1 MADEE
6 PRTASPVAH
15 REGPATA
22 KRAPGPGR
30 GAARRPSSCWPRA
43 PPTPTSTSSGS
54 PPPPGISRTAFYF
67 YFRDKRDLLMRLA
80 GDVTELLY
88 AQADIWFSGDG
99 DDPEQEI
106 REALTRIAELY
117 REHGVL
123 IRAIV
128 EVSTY
133 EEDIATF
140 WRGLLDALRRR
151 DRAAHRDRGPAAA
164 TGTARRDGLR
174 ADLDGRAHLLPAARP
189 GRAAR
194 RQAELVEAVVR
205 IYRGTVYG
213 RRGAAGPQRALDGL
227 ELAGLHLRARRR
239 SSISCSR
246 RRRVARGAARMA
258 RRRRSLRIS
267 ST

>member
-1 MADEE
+1 MAAEE
-6 PRTASPVAH
+6 PSRTASPVAH
-15 REGPATA
+15 REGPPTA
-22 KRAPGPGR
+22 KRAQIQADVL
-30 GAARRPSSCWPRA
+30 AATEQLLAEGSSYADLNVERIA
-43 PPTPTSTSSGS
+43 TAA
-54 PPPPGISRTAFYF
+54 GISRTAFYF

-117 REHGVL
+117 REHWIL

-140 WRGLLDALRRR
+140 WRGLLQRFVDA
-151 DRAAHRDRGPAAA
+151 
-164 TGTARRDGLR
+164 TARRIEAEGLTEDS
-174 ADLDGRAHLLPAARP
+174 ADATAFALTWMVERTFYQQLAQDTPLP
-189 GRAAR
+189 
-194 RQAELVEAVVR
+194 QDAVVDAIVG

-213 RRGAAGPQRALDGL
+213 AGA
-227 ELAGLHLRARRR
+227 
-239 SSISCSR
+239 
-246 RRRVARGAARMA
+246 
-258 RRRRSLRIS
+258 
-267 ST
+267 

>member
-1 MADEE
+1 MAAEDS
-6 PRTASPVAH
+6 RSASPVAH

-22 KRAPGPGR
+22 KRAQVQAEVLRATEQLLAEG
-30 GAARRPSSCWPRA
+30 SSFADLNVERIA
-43 PPTPTSTSSGS
+43 TAS
-54 PPPPGISRTAFYF
+54 GISRTAFYF

-88 AQADIWFSGDG
+88 AQADIWFSGEG

-140 WRGLLDALRRR
+140 WRGLLQRFVDA
-151 DRAAHRDRGPAAA
+151 
-164 TGTARRDGLR
+164 TARRVEVEGQV
-174 ADLDGRAHLLPAARP
+174 PAGTAVATAFALTWMVERTFY
-189 GRAAR
+189 
-194 RQAELVEAVVR
+194 QALVQEDPIPQDEMIEAVVR

-213 RRGAAGPQRALDGL
+213 
-227 ELAGLHLRARRR
+227 ARP
-239 SSISCSR
+239 
-246 RRRVARGAARMA
+246 
-258 RRRRSLRIS
+258 
-267 ST
+267 

>member
-1 MADEE
+1 MTILTARLTVCQGRLDRVSAECSYRGTSMAADES
-6 PRTASPVAH
+6 RTASPVTH

-22 KRAPGPGR
+22 KRALVQAEVLRATEQLLAEGSSYADLNVER
-30 GAARRPSSCWPRA
+30 IATAA
-43 PPTPTSTSSGS
+43 
-54 PPPPGISRTAFYF
+54 GISRTAFYF

-88 AQADIWFSGDG
+88 AQADIWFSGEG

-140 WRGLLDALRRR
+140 WRGLLSRFVDA
-151 DRAAHRDRGPAAA
+151 
-164 TGTARRDGLR
+164 TARRIEIENQLPGDTSYPTAFALTWMVER
-174 ADLDGRAHLLPAARP
+174 TFYQQLVQDEPLL
-189 GRAAR
+189 
-194 RQAELVEAVVR
+194 QSEMVEAVVR
-205 IYRGTVYG
+205 IYRRTVYG
-213 RRGAAGPQRALDGL
+213 RP
-227 ELAGLHLRARRR
+227 
-239 SSISCSR
+239 
-246 RRRVARGAARMA
+246 
-258 RRRRSLRIS
+258 
-267 ST
+267 

>member
-1 MADEE
+1 MAADDD
-6 PRTASPVAH
+6 PARSASPVAH

-22 KRAPGPGR
+22 KRAQMQ
-30 GAARRPSSCWPRA
+30 ADVLRA
-43 PPTPTSTSSGS
+43 TEDLLASGS
-54 PPPPGISRTAFYF
+54 SYADLNVERIAKAAGISRTAFYF

-99 DDPEQEI
+99 DPEREI

-140 WRGLLDALRRR
+140 WRGLLQQFVDA
-151 DRAAHRDRGPAAA
+151 
-164 TGTARRDGLR
+164 TARRIE
-174 ADLDGRAHLLPAARP
+174 ADGRKDADAARATAFALTWMVERTFYQQLVQDSP
-189 GRAAR
+189 VPDDQMIAAI
-194 RQAELVEAVVR
+194 AE

-213 RRGAAGPQRALDGL
+213 A
-227 ELAGLHLRARRR
+227 
-239 SSISCSR
+239 S
-246 RRRVARGAARMA
+246 
-258 RRRRSLRIS
+258 
-267 ST
+267 

>member
-1 MADEE
+1 MSTPARDGYRGASLAEDE

-22 KRAPGPGR
+22 KRAQVQADVLKATEELLAG
-30 GAARRPSSCWPRA
+30 GASYAELNVERIA
-43 PPTPTSTSSGS
+43 TAA
-54 PPPPGISRTAFYF
+54 GISRTAFYF

-88 AQADIWFSGDG
+88 AQADIWFSGEG
-99 DDPEQEI
+99 DDPEREI

-140 WRGLLDALRRR
+140 WRGLVARFVDA
-151 DRAAHRDRGPAAA
+151 
-164 TGTARRDGLR
+164 TARRIEEEGRPPEVAR
-174 ADLDGRAHLLPAARP
+174 ATAFALTWMVERTFYQQLVQDEPIAQER
-189 GRAAR
+189 
-194 RQAELVEAVVR
+194 LVEAVVG
-205 IYRGTVYG
+205 IYGGTVYG
-213 RRGAAGPQRALDGL
+213 TRP
-227 ELAGLHLRARRR
+227 
-239 SSISCSR
+239 
-246 RRRVARGAARMA
+246 
-258 RRRRSLRIS
+258 
-267 ST
+267 

>member
-1 MADEE
+1 MAEDE
-6 PRTASPVAH
+6 PRTVSPVAH

-22 KRAPGPGR
+22 KRAQVQAAVLKATEELLAG
-30 GAARRPSSCWPRA
+30 GASYAELNVERIA
-43 PPTPTSTSSGS
+43 TAA
-54 PPPPGISRTAFYF
+54 GISRTAFYF

-88 AQADIWFSGDG
+88 AQADIWFSGEG
-99 DDPEQEI
+99 DDPEREI

-140 WRGLLDALRRR
+140 WRGLLARFVDA
-151 DRAAHRDRGPAAA
+151 
-164 TGTARRDGLR
+164 TARRIEEEGQAPDT
-174 ADLDGRAHLLPAARP
+174 AHATAFALTWMVERTYYQQLVQDVPV
-189 GRAAR
+189 
-194 RQAELVEAVVR
+194 AEDALIDAIVG

-213 RRGAAGPQRALDGL
+213 PRP
-227 ELAGLHLRARRR
+227 
-239 SSISCSR
+239 
-246 RRRVARGAARMA
+246 
-258 RRRRSLRIS
+258 
-267 ST
+267 

>member
-1 MADEE
+1 MSGDED
-6 PRTASPVAH
+6 RTSPVAH

-22 KRAPGPGR
+22 KRAQVQADVLR
-30 GAARRPSSCWPRA
+30 ATEELLASGASYAELNVERIA
-43 PPTPTSTSSGS
+43 TAA
-54 PPPPGISRTAFYF
+54 GISRTAFYF

-99 DDPEQEI
+99 QDPEREI

-140 WRGLLDALRRR
+140 WRGLLQRFVDA
-151 DRAAHRDRGPAAA
+151 
-164 TGTARRDGLR
+164 TARRIEAEGLV
-174 ADLDGRAHLLPAARP
+174 PA
-189 GRAAR
+189 GAAAPTAFALTWMVER
-194 RQAELVEAVVR
+194 TYYQQLVQAEPLAQEVLVDAIVR

-213 RRGAAGPQRALDGL
+213 
-227 ELAGLHLRARRR
+227 H
-239 SSISCSR
+239 
-246 RRRVARGAARMA
+246 
-258 RRRRSLRIS
+258 
-267 ST
+267 

>member
-1 MADEE
+1 MAEDE

-22 KRAPGPGR
+22 KRAQIQADVL
-30 GAARRPSSCWPRA
+30 AATEELLA
-43 PPTPTSTSSGS
+43 SGS
-54 PPPPGISRTAFYF
+54 SYADLNVEKIATAAGISRTAFYL

-88 AQADIWFSGDG
+88 AQADIWFSGEG
-99 DDPEQEI
+99 DDPEREI

-140 WRGLLDALRRR
+140 WRGLLQRFVD
-151 DRAAHRDRGPAAA
+151 A
-164 TGTARRDGLR
+164 TGRRIEREGTLPPGTAHATSFALTWMVERTFYQQLVQDEPL
-174 ADLDGRAHLLPAARP
+174 A
-189 GRAAR
+189 
-194 RQAELVEAVVR
+194 QAELVDAIVG

-213 RRGAAGPQRALDGL
+213 
-227 ELAGLHLRARRR
+227 AR
-239 SSISCSR
+239 
-246 RRRVARGAARMA
+246 
-258 RRRRSLRIS
+258 
-267 ST
+267 

>member
-1 MADEE
+1 MADDE

-22 KRAPGPGR
+22 KRAQVQADVLR
-30 GAARRPSSCWPRA
+30 ATEELLAAGSSYADLNVERIA
-43 PPTPTSTSSGS
+43 TAA
-54 PPPPGISRTAFYF
+54 GISRTAFYF

-99 DDPEQEI
+99 EDPEQEI

-117 REHGVL
+117 REHWIL

-140 WRGLLDALRRR
+140 WRGLLQRFVDA
-151 DRAAHRDRGPAAA
+151 
-164 TGTARRDGLR
+164 TARRITSEGDLAQDVAEATAFALTWMVERTFYQQLAQDMPLPQDG
-174 ADLDGRAHLLPAARP
+174 
-189 GRAAR
+189 
-194 RQAELVEAVVR
+194 VVDAIVG

-213 RRGAAGPQRALDGL
+213 AGG
-227 ELAGLHLRARRR
+227 
-239 SSISCSR
+239 
-246 RRRVARGAARMA
+246 
-258 RRRRSLRIS
+258 
-267 ST
+267 

>member
-1 MADEE
+1 MADDE

-22 KRAPGPGR
+22 KRAQVQAEVLQATEQLLAGGSSYADLNVER
-30 GAARRPSSCWPRA
+30 IAKAA
-43 PPTPTSTSSGS
+43 
-54 PPPPGISRTAFYF
+54 GISRTAFYF

-88 AQADIWFSGDG
+88 AQADIWFSGEG
-99 DDPEQEI
+99 EDPEQEI

-140 WRGLLDALRRR
+140 WRGLLQRFVDA
-151 DRAAHRDRGPAAA
+151 
-164 TGTARRDGLR
+164 TARRIEIEDQLPDGTAVATAFALTWMVER
-174 ADLDGRAHLLPAARP
+174 TFYQALVQEDPIP
-189 GRAAR
+189 
-194 RQAELVEAVVR
+194 QAEMVDAIVG

-213 RRGAAGPQRALDGL
+213 LLRGA
-227 ELAGLHLRARRR
+227 
-239 SSISCSR
+239 
-246 RRRVARGAARMA
+246 
-258 RRRRSLRIS
+258 
-267 ST
+267 